1 MVRKHRTLSRRLLK
15 DHQKVNSALTPIGS
29 IDSPDPNTQNM
40 WIQHREPCKYLSDL
54 ESLERCHFITHL
66 SEKKQTNSEEPVV
79 SENCVN
85 VEKHSEPR
93 VLCVFCSS
101 GCILIFFL
109 EGTNGFSL
117 RD

>member
-40 WIQHREPCKYLSDL
+40 WIQHRELCKYLSDL

-66 SEKKQTNSEEPVV
+66 SERKKTDSEEPVV
-79 SENCVN
+79 SDNCV
-85 VEKHSEPR
+85 
-93 VLCVFCSS
+93 
-101 GCILIFFL
+101 
-109 EGTNGFSL
+109 T
-117 RD
+117 